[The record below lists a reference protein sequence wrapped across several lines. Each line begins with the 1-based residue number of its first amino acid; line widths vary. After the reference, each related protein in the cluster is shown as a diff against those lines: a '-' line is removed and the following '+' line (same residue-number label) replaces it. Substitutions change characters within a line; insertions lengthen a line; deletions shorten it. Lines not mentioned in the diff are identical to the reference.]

1 MNQDVSNREN
11 RQAELAHEG
20 SRPASRPDL
29 PPANSVGYLVR
40 EAHRAFLRALAS
52 RISRHHVSIGMWYF
66 LRALWEQDGITQR
79 ELSRRV
85 RMMEPT
91 TAAALES
98 MERAGLIRRKRN
110 AKDRRKINIHL
121 TERGRALRDVL
132 IPCAIEVNRIAL
144 EGIPPDATAKL
155 RDQLSLLTHNLDMD
169 AIRTP
174 RATPEESSLDGRSAP
189 LHKDRRGE

>member
-1 MNQDVSNREN
+1 MNPHTGNAEN
-11 RQAELAHEG
+11 PQVELAFDP
-20 SRPASRPDL
+20 SRMDVRPDL
-29 PPANSVGYLVR
+29 PPAQSVGYLVR

-52 RISRHHVSIGMWYF
+52 RISRHRVSVGMWYF
-66 LRALWEQDGITQR
+66 LRALWQQDGITQR

-121 TERGRALRDVL
+121 TDRGRELRKVL
-132 IPCAIEVNRIAL
+132 IPCAIEVNRTAL
-144 EGIPPDATAKL
+144 EGVPPEALAGL
-155 RDQLSLLTHNLDMD
+155 RAQLALITRNLD
-169 AIRTP
+169 ANAVTAT
-174 RATPEESSLDGRSAP
+174 RATPGKPALNGRSAP
-189 LHKDRRGE
+189 LHKSHS